1 MLLTEKQKTALT
13 EFMKMVLS
21 TRTATALSDLVDSDV
36 VMEVST
42 VSLYPLSKLIT
53 EFSESFDEDIASV
66 HQTFKGTIHGDA
78 LLILNYSFAVM
89 LTNLLRSQTEKP
101 LQNLNI
107 SACEVLTEVGNILL
121 NSYISMLGNLMGC
134 QFSFSVPAFQI
145 DTLSTLVKELML
157 GKNEVRYVLMVD
169 TTFQLYENS
178 VRGYLVF
185 VSGVIPLSC
194 LIKGIEA
201 SVDLVILKQ

>member
-21 TRTATALSDLVDSDV
+21 TRTATALSNLVDSDV

-42 VSLYPLSKLIT
+42 VSLYPLSKLLT
-53 EFSESFDEDIASV
+53 EFSDAFDEDIASV

-78 LLILNYSFAVM
+78 LLLLNYSFAVM

-121 NSYISMLGNLMGC
+121 NSYISMLGSLMGC
-134 QFSFSVPAFQI
+134 QLCFSVPTFQI
-145 DTLSTLVKELML
+145 EPLSDLIKELML

-169 TTFQLYENS
+169 TTFQLYDNS

-201 SVDLVILKQ
+201 SVDLAILNP